1 MFLLRE
7 KLPVNLILRLIGYG
21 FLFLGIFFIAKIYWP
36 EARAEI
42 IYKTLSPTSTK
53 KEIVAIDPNFSIVI
67 PKININTK
75 VVKNVDPYD
84 SKKYQLALTQG
95 VAHAE
100 GSALPGFS
108 GNIFIFA
115 HSASTWNQANQY
127 NAIFYLINKLD
138 SKDQI
143 DLYYQGTKYSYLVSE
158 KKVVSNSDVN
168 YLSNNPNADTLT
180 LMTCWPPGTTLKRLV
195 VVATPFQK

>member
-7 KLPVNLILRLIGYG
+7 KLPANLILRLIGYG

-36 EARAEI
+36 VARAEI

-75 VVKNVDPYD
+75 VVKNVDPFD

-100 GSALPGFS
+100 GSALPGFP

-115 HSASTWNQANQY
+115 HSASNWYQANQY

-138 SKDQI
+138 PSDQI
-143 DLYYQGTKYSYLVSE
+143 DLYYQGSKYSYKVTD
-158 KKVVSNSDVN
+158 KKVVSSSEVN
-168 YLSNNPNADTLT
+168 YLSNQLNTNSLT

-195 VVATPFQK
+195 VIATPFQK